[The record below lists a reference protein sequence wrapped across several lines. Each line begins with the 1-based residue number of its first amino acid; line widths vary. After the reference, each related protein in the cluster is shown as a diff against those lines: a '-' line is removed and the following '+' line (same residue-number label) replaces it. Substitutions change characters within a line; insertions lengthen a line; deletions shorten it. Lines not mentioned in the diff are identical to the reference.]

1 MVMGVAQFERLFRH
15 AAGLDIDKSDIKRLD
30 DFINAELHSLLLMAQ
45 RLAKMNGRDVI
56 TEADV
61 PLTKGLQ
68 ESRHEFRQLN
78 EEVPVK
84 GILEHLAKLPPLD
97 LAIGSDVEEMLPEL
111 AGGMVIS
118 LAKVFK
124 IIDPALKNPQTEHW
138 EKVERIYELLV

>member
-15 AAGLDIDKSDIKRLD
+15 AAGLDIDKSDLKRLE
-30 DFINAELHSLLLMAQ
+30 DFINNELHGLLLMAQ

-61 PLTKGLQ
+61 PLTRGLQ
-68 ESRHEFRQLN
+68 ESIRQFRELN

-84 GILEHLAKLPPLD
+84 DILERLAKLPPLD
-97 LAIGSDVEEMLPEL
+97 LAIGKDMEEMLPDL

-124 IIDPALKNPQTEHW
+124 VIDPAMKNPQTEHW
-138 EKVERIYELLV
+138 ERVEHIYELLV

>member
-15 AAGLDIDKSDIKRLD
+15 AAGLDIDKSDLRRLE
-30 DFINAELHSLLLMAQ
+30 DFINEELHGLLLMAQ

-68 ESRHEFRQLN
+68 ESMHQFRELN
-78 EEVPVK
+78 EDVPVK
-84 GILEHLAKLPPLD
+84 GILEKLAKLPPLD
-97 LAIGSDVEEMLPEL
+97 LAIGEDVEEMLPDL

-124 IIDPALKNPQTEHW
+124 VIDPDMKNPQTEHW
-138 EKVERIYELLV
+138 EKVKRIYELLV

>member
-30 DFINAELHSLLLMAQ
+30 DFINGELHGLLLMAQ

-68 ESRHEFRQLN
+68 ESMHEFRQLN
-78 EEVPVK
+78 EEVPVA
-84 GILEHLAKLPPLD
+84 GILERLTKLPPLD
-97 LAIGSDVEEMLPEL
+97 LAIGEDVQAMLPEL
-111 AGGMVIS
+111 AGGMTIS

-124 IIDPALKNPQTEHW
+124 VIDPELKNPQSEHW